1 MKRNLKTFMMAAML
15 CIAGAGLTSCE
26 KIWGILDNPITPS
39 EKTVDVTLVKL
50 SQTKLNLVAGG
61 ETATLTATV
70 NPDNATDKT
79 VTWTS
84 DNEAVATVKDGVVT
98 PVAEGKATI
107 TAKAGNKTATCTVT
121 VASATIEVTDI
132 TLDKTT
138 LTLAISATA
147 TLKATVT
154 PDDATDKTVTWET
167 SDEKIATVADGVVTA
182 VAAGTATITA
192 KTGDKTATCAVTV
205 EAPYIAEET
214 PLTFEAEDADGKITL
229 NLVNY
234 TYQEKAIEYSI
245 DGGTTWTS
253 ATVAKGDVTKSPT
266 DPGIVTT
273 PAAHTIMLRGNND
286 AYSATVTKGAYIL
299 GVSMKIFSDKDCY
312 LYGNIMSLVKSTGF
326 DKETTLAKD
335 STFTYLFDHADHN
348 PYPYVT
354 EYGAGL
360 YKNHPTKKLVLPATT
375 LSTLCYSGTFN
386 GCEGL
391 TVAPVLPAQTLT
403 DRCYYGMFANCTS
416 LTEVTCLA
424 TDWSADLCIYD
435 MLSGVT
441 SSGTFYYQSGTDWSS
456 STLNLPSGW
465 TMKEYSG
472 E

>member
-1 MKRNLKTFMMAAML
+1 MMAAML

-147 TLKATVT
+147 TLKATVA

-167 SDEKIATVADGVVTA
+167 SDKTIATVADGVVTA

-192 KTGDKTATCAVTV
+192 KTGDKTATCTVTV
-205 EAPYIAEET
+205 EAPYIAEEM

-253 ATVAKGDVTKSPT
+253 ATVAKGDVTKTPT

-273 PAAHTIMLRGNND
+273 PAAHIIMLRGNND
-286 AYSATVTKGAYIL
+286 AYSANVTKG
-299 GVSMKIFSDKDCY
+299 GSTTGFSMSIFSDKDCY
-312 LYGNIMSLVKSTGF
+312 LYGNMMSLVKSTGF

-335 STFTYLFDHADHN
+335 STFSYLFCYPAHN
-348 PYPYVT
+348 EHGI

-375 LSTLCYSGTFN
+375 LSTLCYCGTFY

-403 DRCYYGMFANCTS
+403 DRCYFNMFGSCTS

-424 TDWSADLCIYD
+424 TDWSATDCIRA
-435 MLSGVT
+435 MLGGVT

-456 STLNLPSGW
+456 STLSLPSDW